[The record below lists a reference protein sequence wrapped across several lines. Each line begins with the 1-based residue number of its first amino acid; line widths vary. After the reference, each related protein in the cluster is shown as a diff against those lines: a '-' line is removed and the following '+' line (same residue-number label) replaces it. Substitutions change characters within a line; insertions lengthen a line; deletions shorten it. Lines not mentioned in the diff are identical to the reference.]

1 MVAWV
6 VFLVVAVPLIAVLAW
21 LVLNDSLIRIEPGQ
35 LGLLLVRG
43 RATDTALLPGPHFVP
58 AFRRRMVQEY
68 PSLEL
73 TYRAE
78 EVGGRH
84 VATALERGG
93 PPVRVLLGDRVE
105 VTLSYTVRFHL
116 EPDRLRSI
124 HERFGPDGIWA
135 AVRDQTAS
143 AVRAV
148 LEGPQV
154 AIDAF
159 FGPSRH
165 ALEAVVGEAVTAAV
179 AGDGLNV
186 TYFGFGDLD
195 LGRSG
200 EVIQAAVR
208 ARLELDREQAEVTI
222 RIAQAR
228 NDADLEPYLTGT
240 NTNAAMRYRE
250 VEAWRELARVL
261 TDRGVQP
268 PRLARDVEGT
278 TGSTAE
284 SVLPPDLP
292 ADGL

>member
-1 MVAWV
+1 
-6 VFLVVAVPLIAVLAW
+6 
-21 LVLNDSLIRIEPGQ
+21 LIRIEPGK

-43 RATDTALLPGPHFVP
+43 KATDTALLPGPHFVP

-78 EVGGRH
+78 EVGGRQ

-105 VTLSYTVRFHL
+105 VTLSYTVRFRL
-116 EPDRLRSI
+116 EPEQLRAI
-124 HERFGPDGIWA
+124 HERFGPDGIWP

-148 LEGPQV
+148 LEEPQV

-165 ALEAVVGEAVTAAV
+165 TLETAVGEAVTAAV
-179 AGDGLNV
+179 AGDGYNV

-208 ARLELDREQAEVTI
+208 ARLELDREQAEVAT

-228 NDADLEPYLTGT
+228 NDADLEPYLTGA
-240 NTNAAMRYRE
+240 NTGAAMRYRE

-261 TDRGVQP
+261 TDRGVLP
-268 PRLARDVEGT
+268 PRLARDIEGI
-278 TGSTAE
+278 AE
-284 SVLPPDLP
+284 AVAPPELP
-292 ADGL
+292 ADGQ